1 MADSYAF
8 ARPRA
13 ALALP
18 VAAGLLQSLGNLA
31 LYAASAAILS
41 GRSAEL
47 LAWSPALALAFALR
61 LGLSFKARAGLYA
74 ASSTERRG
82 LRAALLSSA
91 WRAQDQGAPLD
102 RGRFLG
108 LAGDGVNALA
118 LYRGLYLPQLLV
130 GVAAPILALGLVALA
145 DPVAALILLAFIPLS
160 PLVVGALQSR
170 FRAVSER
177 YRAENARLTER
188 FQEGILALPT
198 LKAFGQDGAYGKAVD
213 EASAG
218 HRKAAMRLLAVNQLL
233 ILFLDLGASL
243 GLTLVAAVLAWL
255 RLERG
260 AISAFQAVFI
270 VLCSLELIR
279 PQQLMGA
286 FFFAGGLGRS
296 ALKEAKAALSA
307 YPPAQDGVRPDTWRG
322 EPEQTPIA
330 LRGLGL
336 AYRYRGAEERPLPA
350 LIELRRGVLV
360 GLAGPSGSG
369 KSTVRRLLSGA
380 LEASAGGVYA
390 DGGKRVLGPEA
401 LRRLV
406 SVADQQPYLFSGS
419 LASNLRYAKPE
430 AEDGELLALVRRL
443 GLDSIHGFPENG
455 LNAPVGEEGRL
466 LSGGQ
471 RSRLSLARA
480 LLKPAPFLILDE
492 PSADL
497 DTETERLVIDL
508 AREEKKR
515 RGVLLISHRAA
526 ALGACDELVAMP
538 G

>member
-13 ALALP
+13 SLALP
-18 VAAGLLQSLGNLA
+18 VAAGLLQSLGNLG
-31 LYAASAAILS
+31 LYAAVAAVLT
-41 GRSAEL
+41 GRGTEL

-61 LGLSFKARAGLYA
+61 LALSWKARAGLFA
-74 ASSTERRG
+74 ASSSKRRS
-82 LRAALLSSA
+82 LRAALLGSA
-91 WRAQDQGAPLD
+91 WRAQDQGIALD

-118 LYRGLYLPQLLV
+118 LYWGLYLPQLFV
-130 GVAAPILALGLVALA
+130 GVAAPLLALGLVAIA
-145 DPVAALILLAFIPLS
+145 DPLSALVLLAFIPIT
-160 PLVVGALQSR
+160 PLFVGALQSR

-198 LKAFGQDGAYGKAVD
+198 LKTFGQDEAYGRAVD

-218 HRKAAMRLLAVNQLL
+218 HRRAAMRLLAVNQLL

-243 GLTLVAAVLAWL
+243 GLTLVAAVLAWV

-260 AISAFQAVFI
+260 AIGTFEALFI

-296 ALKEAKAALSA
+296 ALKEAKAALAA
-307 YPPAQDGVRPDTWRG
+307 YPPTEAEIRPEARRT
-322 EPEQTPIA
+322 ELEKAPIA
-330 LRGLGL
+330 LRGLDL
-336 AYRYRGAEERPLPA
+336 AYRYRGADERPLPA

-380 LEASAGGVYA
+380 LEASAGGVYT
-390 DGGKRVLGPEA
+390 DGGKLALGPEA
-401 LRRLV
+401 LRNLV
-406 SVADQQPYLFSGS
+406 AVADQQPYLFSGS
-419 LASNLRYAKPE
+419 LASNLRYAAPE
-430 AEDGELLALVRRL
+430 AEDAELLALVRRL
-443 GLDSIHGFPENG
+443 GLDSIHGFSERG
-455 LNAPVGEEGRL
+455 LDTPVGEEGRL

-497 DTETERLVIDL
+497 DTETERLVIGL
-508 AREEKKR
+508 ALTEKER

-526 ALGACDELVAMP
+526 ALDACDEIVAMP
-538 G
+538 E